1 MELWMAAVMAVASL
15 FGGIVCLVRRKD
27 RKIMLAAGIALLLVF
42 ALCLLYCA
50 AALVLLGG
58 IT

>member
-15 FGGIVCLVRRKD
+15 SGGIVCLLRRKN
-27 RKIMLAAGIALLLVF
+27 RKIMLVVGIALVLVF
-42 ALCLLYCA
+42 ALCSLYCA
-50 AALVLLGG
+50 TALVLLGG